1 MESSMVDDGT
11 RGPTHGP
18 TGGSPPGS
26 GRERDRGDKDK
37 ERDRPDRPDR
47 RELLSDP
54 DAEPT
59 EDELRAA
66 AALREALS
74 ETELAAGPGG
84 RREPVSD
91 PEARW
96 LAAHLRVPTADD
108 SLGEVRA
115 RGLSRAAR
123 ELLTARRAVAAR
135 RGGSLR
141 QLGRSLSGTGGLL
154 AAAALL
160 LVVSW
165 ALLEQGSRLRQRTMS
180 PTVASALVYRRSLHR
195 AESPSQRLELMLQ
208 ERLLARRG
216 GGGARSSATVIAR
229 TEPAPSPVPPA
240 PEEQRLLALQALLST
255 PGDRPAAEVAP

>member
-1 MESSMVDDGT
+1 MVDDGS

-18 TGGSPPGS
+18 DKPEKSEKT
-26 GRERDRGDKDK
+26 ERGDRP
-37 ERDRPDRPDR
+37 ERGDR
-47 RELLSDP
+47 RDPSLSDP

-66 AALREALS
+66 VALREALGA
-74 ETELAAGPGG
+74 TEQPASPGG

-91 PEARW
+91 GEARW

-115 RGLSRAAR
+115 RRLARAAR
-123 ELLTARRAVAAR
+123 ESVSARRAVAAR

-154 AAAALL
+154 AAAAFLL
-160 LVVSW
+160 IVSW

-195 AESPSQRLELMLQ
+195 AESPSLRIDLMMQ
-208 ERLLARRG
+208 ERLLARRS
-216 GGGARSSATVIAR
+216 GGARGAPQVIAAV
-229 TEPAPSPVPPA
+229 EKDLAPPPA
-240 PEEQRLLALQALLST
+240 EVRLLALRAGVTSM
-255 PGDRPAAEVAP
+255 PDVAGGEETR

>member
-1 MESSMVDDGT
+1 MVDDGS

-18 TGGSPPGS
+18 DKPEKSEKP
-26 GRERDRGDKDK
+26 ERSDRG
-37 ERDRPDRPDR
+37 ER
-47 RELLSDP
+47 RELPLSDP

-66 AALREALS
+66 SALREALS
-74 ETELAAGPGG
+74 ATELPVSPGG

-91 PEARW
+91 GEARW

-115 RGLSRAAR
+115 RRLARAAR
-123 ELLTARRAVAAR
+123 ESVSARRAVAAR

-154 AAAALL
+154 AAAAFLL
-160 LVVSW
+160 IVSW

-195 AESPSQRLELMLQ
+195 AESPSLRIDLMLQ
-208 ERLLARRG
+208 ERLLTRRSG
-216 GGGARSSATVIAR
+216 GMRATPQAIAAA
-229 TEPAPSPVPPA
+229 EPELLQPPA
-240 PEEQRLLALQALLST
+240 EARLLALRAGVMAPPDVAS
-255 PGDRPAAEVAP
+255 AEETR

>member
-1 MESSMVDDGT
+1 MVDDGS

-18 TGGSPPGS
+18 
-26 GRERDRGDKDK
+26 
-37 ERDRPDRPDR
+37 DRPDRSEKPERGDR
-47 RELLSDP
+47 PERSDRGDRGARGDAPLSDP

-74 ETELAAGPGG
+74 ATEQPASPGG

-91 PEARW
+91 GEARW

-115 RGLSRAAR
+115 RRLARAAR
-123 ELLTARRAVAAR
+123 ESVSARRAVAAR

-154 AAAALL
+154 AAATLL
-160 LVVSW
+160 LIVSW
-165 ALLEQGSRLRQRTMS
+165 VLLDQGSRLRQRTMS

-195 AESPSQRLELMLQ
+195 AESPSLRIDLMLQ
-208 ERLLARRG
+208 ERLLSRRSG
-216 GGGARSSATVIAR
+216 GTRATPQVIAAS
-229 TEPAPSPVPPA
+229 EKDLAPPPA
-240 PEEQRLLALQALLST
+240 EARLLALRAGVT
-255 PGDRPAAEVAP
+255 APPDVAGGEATR